1 MTRIVAGEY
10 GGRRIQT
17 PPGDGTRPT
26 TDRVREAMF
35 SSLQSELGGFDG
47 LRVLDLFAGSGAL
60 GLEALSRGAAAADFV
75 ESDTRVAGL
84 IKRNI
89 ADLGCSGA
97 GVLRTT
103 VERFLR
109 VPPPMPY
116 DLVFLDPPYALPS
129 GEVTALVAALA
140 VPGWRTTDSVVV
152 VERSTRDPFA
162 WPEGVEPLRDK
173 AYGETHLWYGR

>member
-10 GGRRIQT
+10 GGRQIKT

-35 SSLQSELGGFDG
+35 SSLQSELGGFAG

-60 GLEALSRGAAAADFV
+60 GLEALSRGAASADFV
-75 ESDTRVAGL
+75 ESDTRVAGV

-89 ADLGCSGA
+89 ADLGTSA
-97 GVLRTT
+97 ATVLRTT
-103 VERFLR
+103 VDRFVR
-109 VPPPMPY
+109 VPPAQPY
-116 DLVFLDPPYALPS
+116 DLIFLDPPYAL
-129 GEVTALVAALA
+129 ETDQVTALVAGLA
-140 VPGWRTTDSVVV
+140 IPEWRVEDSVVV
-152 VERSTRDPFA
+152 VERSSRDPFR
-162 WPEGVEPLRDK
+162 WPEGVSGIRDK